1 MHDAIRVSSVLWI
14 ASDPAGTGMIAG
26 RESEI
31 SITFSSLPAALE
43 TLTKGSCDAVLL
55 HLPIPNHAAEDLLTK
70 VQETGFRAPVVI
82 YEPNGSISRAVALT
96 MRGAFQ
102 YVSHPVGLEELRELL
117 LLAIRHRGSE
127 RKPSGPESG
136 SVGNLLVGSSSA
148 MQEVVEIITLI
159 GNRRSTV
166 LITGETGTGKEVAA
180 RAIHLASNRS
190 ASRMVPVNC
199 AALPDNLLEAEL
211 FGHTKGAFTGA
222 VNARV
227 GLFEQAHRS
236 TIFLDEIGEMPLSL
250 QAKLLR
256 VLQEREVQR
265 IGSSEPL
272 PVDVRVIA
280 ASNTNLLQAVANRQ
294 FREDLYYRLNV
305 VALRMPSLRER
316 VSDIPE
322 LVEHFLDRIVE
333 HECGARKQV
342 SQEALGALMNYSWPG
357 NVRQLEHALESAV
370 ALSGP
375 RLMLY
380 PGDFDLPPDIEPEGI
395 GPLSSL
401 DVPDAGI
408 NFEELMTGIE
418 RRLLERALAKSGGNK
433 ARAASMLQ
441 MKRTTLISKFK
452 SLEVC
457 A

>member
-1 MHDAIRVSSVLWI
+1 M
-14 ASDPAGTGMIAG
+14 
-26 RESEI
+26 
-31 SITFSSLPAALE
+31 
-43 TLTKGSCDAVLL
+43 
-55 HLPIPNHAAEDLLTK
+55 
-70 VQETGFRAPVVI
+70 
-82 YEPNGSISRAVALT
+82 
-96 MRGAFQ
+96 
-102 YVSHPVGLEELRELL
+102 
-117 LLAIRHRGSE
+117 
-127 RKPSGPESG
+127 
-136 SVGNLLVGSSSA
+136 
-148 MQEVVEIITLI
+148 
-159 GNRRSTV
+159 
-166 LITGETGTGKEVAA
+166 
-180 RAIHLASNRS
+180 ASNRS

-222 VNARV
+222 VSARV
-227 GLFEQAHRS
+227 GLFEQAHRG

-280 ASNTNLLQAVANRQ
+280 ATNTNLLQAVANRQ

-316 VSDIPE
+316 VSDIAE
-322 LVEHFLDRIVE
+322 LVDHFLDKIAE
-333 HECGARKQV
+333 HELGPRKKV
-342 SQEALGALMNYSWPG
+342 SQEALAALMSYSWPG

-370 ALSGP
+370 ALSGS
-375 RLMLY
+375 RIALY
-380 PGDFDLPPDIEPEGI
+380 PGDFDFPPDMQPEGI

-401 DVPDAGI
+401 DVPDAGL
-408 NFEELMTGIE
+408 NFEELIMGIE

>member
-1 MHDAIRVSSVLWI
+1 MNDALSARSALWI
-14 ASDPAGTGMIAG
+14 SSNSTAEWAVGEDWKNLSVW
-26 RESEI
+26 
-31 SITFSSLPAALE
+31 FSSLPAALE
-43 TLTKGSCDAVLL
+43 TLRNMTFDAVLL
-55 HLPIPNHAAEDLLTK
+55 ALPIADCSAENLLAK
-70 VQETGFRAPVVI
+70 VQETGCRAPVVI
-82 YEPNGSISRAVALT
+82 YEPTGAISRAVELT

-102 YVSHPVGLEELRELL
+102 YVSHPVSPEDLHELL
-117 LLAIRHRGSE
+117 LLAIRHRSPKIP
-127 RKPSGPESG
+127 RSG
-136 SVGNLLVGSSSA
+136 SADPQRLLVGSSSA
-148 MQEVVEIITLI
+148 MQEVVETINLV
-159 GNRRSTV
+159 GNRRCTV

-180 RAIHLASNRS
+180 RAIHLASGRS
-190 ASRMVPVNC
+190 NSRMVAINC
-199 AALPDNLLEAEL
+199 AALPDHLLEAEL

-222 VNARV
+222 INART
-227 GLFEQAHRS
+227 GLFEQAHRG
-236 TIFLDEIGEMPLSL
+236 TIFLDEIGEMPLPL

-265 IGSSEPL
+265 IGSSEPV

-280 ASNTNLLQAVANRQ
+280 ASNQDLLQAVAQRR

-305 VALRMPSLRER
+305 VALRMPPLRER
-316 VSDIPE
+316 LSDIPE
-322 LVEHFLDRIVE
+322 LVEHFLDRIEE
-333 HECGARKQV
+333 HERGVRKQL
-342 SQEALGALMNYSWPG
+342 SQEALATLMSYSWPG

-370 ALSGP
+370 ALSG
-375 RLMLY
+375 LQTMLR
-380 PGDFDLPPDIEPEGI
+380 PGDFDLPTEIQREGF

-408 NFEELMTGIE
+408 NFEELIMGIE

-452 SLEVC
+452 ALEVC